1 MKEKG
6 KYSPFALHSNIGG
19 KERVSI
25 LKEDLDKLTDEDW
38 AELKRRKVHVCI
50 IGLAGDLGRYTFHP
64 TIEELEAQM
73 KESLEKEYS
82 PDTIPDDLIPFT

>member
-50 IGLAGDLGRYTFHP
+50 IGLYEEFERKVIHP
-64 TIEELEAQM
+64 TFEELEAMM
-73 KESLEKEYS
+73 KESLEMDSS